1 MELYNERIRGG
12 NQARIEMFAPLS
24 EYIENK
30 LDEAF
35 CKEFRVY
42 GTYDKPT
49 AWEDYKESFANWLI
63 GEFTQDSHSHP
74 RHPFDKPWDE

>member
-42 GTYDKPT
+42 GTYENPES
-49 AWEDYKESFANWLI
+49 WEDYKEAFANWLI
-63 GEFTQDSHSHP
+63 GEFANDLHSHP
-74 RHPFDKPWDE
+74 RHPKNKPWDE

>member
-1 MELYNERIRGG
+1 
-12 NQARIEMFAPLS
+12 MFCPLS

-42 GTYDKPT
+42 GTYEHSES
-49 AWEDYKESFANWLI
+49 WEEYKEAFANWLI
-63 GEFTQDSHSHP
+63 GEFANDLHSHP
-74 RHPFDKPWDE
+74 RHPKNKPWDEK

>member
-1 MELYNERIRGG
+1 
-12 NQARIEMFAPLS
+12 MFYPLS

-42 GTYDKPT
+42 GTYEHSES
-49 AWEDYKESFANWLI
+49 WEEYKESFAAWLI
-63 GEFTQDSHSHP
+63 EEFTKDSNSHP